1 MRRVYAIWFV
11 KKILSPAV
19 LKGGILVS
27 ILYQLKEYVSLR
39 HVVGNA
45 PSLADFS
52 ASFSF
57 LASAF
62 FHTQAM
68 VQLLS
73 IGLLAFGIW
82 FVRDLLRGYSFF
94 DSSRYNSINVPHP

>member
-1 MRRVYAIWFV
+1 MRRVYAIWFF

-19 LKGGILVS
+19 LKGAILIS
-27 ILYQLKEYVSLR
+27 ILIQMKEYVSLR
-39 HVVGNA
+39 HVIGNA

-57 LASAF
+57 LINSF
-62 FHTQAM
+62 WNTLPM

-73 IGLLAFGIW
+73 IGLFAFGVW
-82 FVRDLLRGYSFF
+82 FIRDLLRGYSFF